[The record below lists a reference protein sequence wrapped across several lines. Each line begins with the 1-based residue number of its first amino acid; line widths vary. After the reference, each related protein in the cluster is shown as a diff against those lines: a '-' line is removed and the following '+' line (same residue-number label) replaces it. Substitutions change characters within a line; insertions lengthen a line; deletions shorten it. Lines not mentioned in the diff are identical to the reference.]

1 MTTTQTAGEPAYRTL
16 TVKVDLFDHR
26 EVDRT
31 VATACDR
38 LGLDREAFARDL
50 DGLTAHLEPYRDERR
65 ERRARGLPLDGA
77 PADRARALTP
87 ARERAA
93 AALLADRALVARL
106 TALLGRAGIVGEE
119 RNRTLLLL
127 ATSSYK
133 SDRPLHVLIQ
143 GSSGS
148 GKTKLL
154 DVVANCLP
162 PEDVRRYTRVTDNA
176 LYNQPPDFFRH
187 TVILIEDLDGL
198 GEEALYALRELQSL
212 GIIRVVKSVKDERTG
227 RIAGAE
233 HATRGPVASA
243 ACTTRGSV
251 YEDNLSR
258 CLVIRVDE
266 SHEQTRRVL
275 NHQDRCA
282 SGAVDPDDRD
292 AARQLLADAIRLL
305 KPREVVNPYAGAV
318 ALPDGLQQVRRL
330 HELYL
335 AFVAQVTWWHQ
346 RQRKTDARG
355 RLIATPAD
363 LRAAA
368 AILFESIVLKADEL
382 DGGLRHFYEAVKGYL
397 AATGRDTFTQR
408 AIRGPLACSQGRC
421 STYVNRLV
429 AAEYLA
435 VEYPDNNRRKRYRLA
450 DPDDYGAL
458 RSRIRRDLDDQIDRL
473 GVDPLA
479 DEARAIKREA
489 VAAGREAAR
498 LTARADDLAAR
509 KAERDG
515 ATAADDAG
523 AERSGR
529 S

>member
-1 MTTTQTAGEPAYRTL
+1 MTAPQPQYRTL
-16 TVKVDLFDHR
+16 TLKVDLFDHR

-31 VATACDR
+31 VTTACDR
-38 LGLDREAFARDL
+38 LGLDPAAFARDL
-50 DGLTAHLEPYRDERR
+50 DRLTAHLEPYRDERR

-87 ARERAA
+87 ERERAA
-93 AALLADRALVARL
+93 AALLADPTLVQRL

-227 RIAGAE
+227 QIAGAE

-266 SHEQTRRVL
+266 SAEQTRRVL

-282 SGAVDPDDRD
+282 SGAVDACDRD
-292 AARQLLADAIRLL
+292 AARQLIADAIRLL

-318 ALPDGLQQVRRL
+318 ALPEGLQQVRRL

-346 RQRKTDARG
+346 RQRATDARG

-368 AILFESIVLKADEL
+368 QILFESIVLRADEL
-382 DGGLRHFYEAVKGYL
+382 DGPLRHFYEAVKAHL
-397 AATGRDTFTQR
+397 RATGAETFTQR
-408 AIRGPLACSQGRC
+408 AVRAALNVSRSRC
-421 STYVNRLV
+421 SAYC
-429 AAEYLA
+429 AALSSADYLA
-435 VEYPDNNRRKRYRLA
+435 REYPGNNRRAAYRLA

-458 RSRIRRDLDDQIDRL
+458 RQRIRRDLDEQIDRL
-473 GVDPLA
+473 GIDPLA
-479 DEARAIKREA
+479 DEAREIKRD
-489 VAAGREAAR
+489 AGALDREAAR
-498 LTARADDLAAR
+498 LTLRADGLAAR
-509 KAERDG
+509 KAGRDAPTTDTRDG
-515 ATAADDAG
+515 RDDTG
-523 AERSGR
+523 Q
-529 S
+529 